1 MPLLNTTMKRAEKR
15 QSRIYKA
22 KKWAD
27 LQLPLSG
34 LRRVST
40 STNVSLQPGPTQK
53 SLAAKRNA
61 TTVTR
66 LVTTLETAAVQSEE
80 THDLDQDPPVA
91 ALETAQTQETEVV
104 VTTGE
109 DPRLQGTE
117 EEAQI
122 ATIAAATL
130 HPGEIRERTAI
141 IVHP

>member
-34 LRRVST
+34 LKRVST
-40 STNVSLQPGPTQK
+40 STNVSQQPGPTRK
-53 SLAAKRNA
+53 SLAVKKNA
-61 TTVTR
+61 TTVTK
-66 LVTTLETAAVQSEE
+66 LVTTLETAAVQSAE

-91 ALETAQTQETEVV
+91 AIETAQTQETEVV

-109 DPRLQGTE
+109 DPRPRGTE

-130 HPGEIRERTAI
+130 HPEEIREKTAT